1 MGPKVGVQE
10 LSKAGHHDTLNKAVD
25 LGRKRKV

>member
-1 MGPKVGVQE
+1 MGPKVGARE
-10 LSKAGHHDTLNKAVD
+10 LSKARHRDTLNKAVD